1 MPGVSPQSYRYTSS
15 TKPIAI
21 YGALV
26 ANLGIAATKFT
37 AALLTGSSAMLS
49 EGIHSLVDTGNQGL
63 LLLGLKRS
71 RRPAD
76 EDHPFGHGKEI
87 YFWSLIVAILLFG
100 LGGGMS
106 VYEGI
111 LHVTEPVE
119 VTSPVWNYGVL
130 AFAFVFEG
138 ASFLIALGEL
148 RRRNPRAG
156 LLRAIHRSKDPSVFV
171 VVYEDSAA
179 LAGLVVAFVG
189 VLLSHLLDLPV
200 LDGVAS
206 VVIGLILGAVAVLL
220 AWESKEL
227 LLGEAV
233 RPEVVESV
241 RALAAAD
248 PDVANLRRPLTMHLS
263 PYEVLLNLDVQFRE
277 GISAAEVV
285 RAVDRLEQSIRKA
298 HPEMRRI
305 FIEAENIAVPERR
318 GDPRRRGE
326 GG

>member
-1 MPGVSPQSYRYTSS
+1 VTGHS

-63 LLLGLKRS
+63 LLLGLERS

>member
-1 MPGVSPQSYRYTSS
+1 VTGHS

-171 VVYEDSAA
+171 VVYEDFAA

>member
-1 MPGVSPQSYRYTSS
+1 VAGHS

>member
-1 MPGVSPQSYRYTSS
+1 VAGHS

-318 GDPRRRGE
+318 ADPRRRGE

>member
-1 MPGVSPQSYRYTSS
+1 VAGHS
-15 TKPIAI
+15 TKPVAI

>member
-1 MPGVSPQSYRYTSS
+1 VAGHS

-21 YGALV
+21 YGALA
-26 ANLGIAATKFT
+26 ANLAIAATKFT

-233 RPEVVESV
+233 RPEVAESV